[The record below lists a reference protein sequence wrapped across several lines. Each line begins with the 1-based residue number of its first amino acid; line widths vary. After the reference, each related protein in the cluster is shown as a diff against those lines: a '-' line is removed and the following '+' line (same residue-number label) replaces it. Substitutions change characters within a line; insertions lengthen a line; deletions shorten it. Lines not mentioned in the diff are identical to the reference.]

1 MSNKLGLTDE
11 QLEILDK
18 IADDVWVLVRRGGI
32 SVPLYWVESPGLD
45 ASQAVDAGDVGE
57 LVGRDLL
64 SLEDQKAPISRLRLT
79 RQGAEIARQE
89 S

>member
-1 MSNKLGLTDE
+1 MSKDFGLTEE
-11 QLEILDK
+11 QLEIPDK
-18 IADDVWVLVRRGGI
+18 IADDVWVLVRRGGV
-32 SVPLYWVESPGLD
+32 SVPLYWVESPSLD

-57 LVGRDLL
+57 LVGRDLV